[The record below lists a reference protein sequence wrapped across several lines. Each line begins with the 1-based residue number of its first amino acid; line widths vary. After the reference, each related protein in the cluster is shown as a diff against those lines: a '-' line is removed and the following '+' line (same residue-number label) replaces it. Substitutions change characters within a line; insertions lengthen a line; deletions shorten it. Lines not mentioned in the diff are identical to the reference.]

1 MTLEKKVTLEIKMED
16 IDPDDPLPAPSLQR
30 TESPSLKRAESA
42 PPASIVE
49 VDLVADEEKESA
61 PKRQKS
67 LMDFQFTRSGSTSA
81 SQPSW
86 GHARDVTCHVCKK
99 KFAHGGALYQHV
111 RQKHPKSHD
120 LPKEGKDESINV

>member
-1 MTLEKKVTLEIKMED
+1 MED

-67 LMDFQFTRSGSTSA
+67 LMDFQGFTRSGSTSA

-86 GHARDVTCHVCKK
+86 GHAKDVTCLVCEIRIRSMK
-99 KFAHGGALYQHV
+99 HGF
-111 RQKHPKSHD
+111 D
-120 LPKEGKDESINV
+120 I